1 MRALQEGRHPVREP
15 ARAGALHNMSAPPRS
30 IVELRPL
37 RAGAGAASTAARAAR
52 DGEPAGVGHGPSAR
66 FFARVCVVGL
76 LCDGDSRQLRGRD
89 IADFIVPGSVPDL
102 DAALAVL
109 RVGRLKPWYAR
120 GRVTRLMKAQDAARA
135 MPLAAR
141 MDALDDRLA
150 ALDAA
155 GLPPL
160 LFAREP
166 DLSIEAPPA
175 LAPLRAMRVLAGT
188 SGGLFVRARRPAAG
202 VFLTGAPGAVG
213 IATAFDYWLP
223 AGAAR

>member
-1 MRALQEGRHPVREP
+1 MRALPERRHPVREP
-15 ARAGALHNMSAPPRS
+15 AHAGALHNMSAPPRS

-37 RAGAGAASTAARAAR
+37 RAGASSTAPRAVGG
-52 DGEPAGVGHGPSAR
+52 GEPADVGHGPSAR
-66 FFARVCVVGL
+66 FFARVCMAGL
-76 LCDGDSRQLRGRD
+76 LCDGDSRVPRGRD
-89 IADFIVPGSVPDL
+89 IAEGMAPGSVPDL
-102 DAALAVL
+102 DCALAVL
-109 RVGRLKPWYAR
+109 RVGRFGPWYAR
-120 GRVTRLMKAQDAARA
+120 GRVTRLAKAQAAARA

-141 MDALDDRLA
+141 MDALDDGLA

-175 LAPLRAMRVLAGT
+175 LAPLQAMRVLAGT
-188 SGGLFVRARRPAAG
+188 SGGLFVRARRPGVAA
-202 VFLTGAPGAVG
+202 FLTGAPGAAG